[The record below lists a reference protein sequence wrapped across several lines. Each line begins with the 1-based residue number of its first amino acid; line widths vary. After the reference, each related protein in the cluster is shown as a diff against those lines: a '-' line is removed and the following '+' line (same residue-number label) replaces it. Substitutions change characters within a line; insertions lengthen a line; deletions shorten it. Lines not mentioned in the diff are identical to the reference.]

1 MKLGKRRGDLR
12 LIVELFALAN
22 LAFLALDIYLAHS
35 MNAFRHAAEWIPFV
49 FSLAASV
56 ALLVGLVAQR
66 PRVGHRIGLVVG
78 WAAVLVGVAGM
89 IFHLDSHFFEARTI
103 KSLVYTAPFV
113 APLAYTGIGLLL
125 ILNRTT
131 DASSEDWARWVLVLA
146 LGGFVGNFGLSLAD
160 HAQNG
165 FFDWREWLAVI
176 FAAIGIGFLVT
187 ATFLQPSLRFIQWC
201 AGVMLAEI
209 VIAIIGFVLHARANL
224 HGPSA
229 SMFDNFVF
237 GAPVF
242 APLLFANLAL
252 LALIGLWALSR
263 MVSACSGMERSAD
276 HQGRAGRTRTSSLP

>member
-1 MKLGKRRGDLR
+1 MKLTRALRDLR
-12 LIVELFALAN
+12 LIVELFALTN
-22 LAFLALDIYLAHS
+22 LAFLALDVYVAHS
-35 MNAFRHAAEWIPFV
+35 MNAFRHAAEWIPFA

-56 ALLVGLVAQR
+56 ALVAGLVPRR
-66 PRVGHRIGLVVG
+66 PRGGRLIGLVVG
-78 WAAVLVGVAGM
+78 WAAVLVGVAGLV
-89 IFHLDSHFFEARTI
+89 FHLNSHFFEAQTL

-131 DASSEDWARWVLVLA
+131 DTSSEDWARWVLVLA
-146 LGGFVGNFGLSLAD
+146 LGGFVGNFALSLAD

-176 FAAIGIGFLVT
+176 FVAIGIGFLAT
-187 ATFLQPSLRFIQWC
+187 ATFLQPSYRFIQWC
-201 AGVMLAEI
+201 AGVMLAEM
-209 VIAIIGFVLHARANL
+209 VIAIIGFALHGRANL

-263 MVSACSGMERSAD
+263 KV
-276 HQGRAGRTRTSSLP
+276 T

>member
-1 MKLGKRRGDLR
+1 MKLIRALRDLR
-12 LIVELFALAN
+12 LIVELFALTN
-22 LAFLALDIYLAHS
+22 LAFLALDIYVAHTV
-35 MNAFRHAAEWIPFV
+35 NDFRHVAEWVPFA

-56 ALLVGLVAQR
+56 ALVAGLASRR
-66 PRVGHRIGLVVG
+66 PRAGHLIGLVVG
-78 WAAVLVGVAGM
+78 WAAVLVGIAGLV
-89 IFHLDSHFFEARTI
+89 FHLNSHFFEAQTL

-125 ILNRTT
+125 ILNRTI
-131 DASSEDWARWVLVLA
+131 DSRDREWAYWVLVLA
-146 LGGFVGNFGLSLAD
+146 LGGFVGNFALSLAD

-187 ATFLQPSLRFIQWC
+187 ATFSQASRRFIQCC
-201 AGVMLAEI
+201 AGVMLAEMA
-209 VIAIIGFVLHARANL
+209 IAIVGFVLHATANL

-229 SMFDNFVF
+229 NMVDNFVF

-252 LALIGLWALSR
+252 LALIGLWAQFSR
-263 MVSACSGMERSAD
+263 I
-276 HQGRAGRTRTSSLP
+276 AGG

>member
-1 MKLGKRRGDLR
+1 MKVVREFGDLR
-12 LIVELFALAN
+12 LIVELFALTN
-22 LAFLALDIYLAHS
+22 LAFLALDIYVAHS
-35 MNAFRHAAEWIPFV
+35 MNAFRHTAEWIPFV
-49 FSLAASV
+49 FSLVAAT
-56 ALLVGLVAQR
+56 AHHVGLLHR
-66 PRVGHRIGLVVG
+66 HPSVGHRIGLAVG
-78 WAAVLVGVAGM
+78 WAAVFVGVAGM
-89 IFHLDSHFFEARTI
+89 IFHLNSRFFEAMTI

-113 APLAYTGIGLLL
+113 APLAYSGIGLLL

-146 LGGFVGNFGLSLAD
+146 LGGFVGNFALSLAD

-176 FAAIGIGFLVT
+176 FAAIGIGFLAT
-187 ATFLQPSLRFIQWC
+187 ATFLQPSYRFIQWC

-209 VIAIIGFVLHARANL
+209 VIAIIGFVLHGRANL
-224 HGPSA
+224 HGPST

-263 MVSACSGMERSAD
+263 KV
-276 HQGRAGRTRTSSLP
+276 T

>member
-1 MKLGKRRGDLR
+1 MKLRKGLGDLR
-12 LIVELFALAN
+12 LIVELFVLAN
-22 LAFLALDIYLAHS
+22 LAFLTLDVYVAHS
-35 MNAFRHAAEWIPFV
+35 INAFRHAAEWIPIA
-49 FSLAASV
+49 FSLVASV
-56 ALLVGLVAQR
+56 ALLVGLVLRR
-66 PRVGHRIGLVVG
+66 PRAGNWIGLVVG
-78 WAAVLVGVAGM
+78 WAAVVVGVAGL
-89 IFHLDSHFFEARTI
+89 IFHLNSHFFEAQTI

-113 APLAYTGIGLLL
+113 APLAYAGIGLLL

-131 DASSEDWARWVLVLA
+131 DASSQDWARWILVLA
-146 LGGFVGNFGLSLAD
+146 LGGFVGNFALSLAD

-187 ATFLQPSLRFIQWC
+187 VTFLQPSHRFIQWC
-201 AGVMLAEI
+201 AGVMLAEML
-209 VIAIIGFVLHARANL
+209 IAIIGFVLHAGANL

-229 SMFDNFVF
+229 NMVDNFVF

-263 MVSACSGMERSAD
+263 TVAACNAAGRSAD
-276 HQGRAGRTRTSSLP
+276 PVAST

>member
-1 MKLGKRRGDLR
+1 MKLIRALRNLR
-12 LIVELFALAN
+12 LIVELFALTN
-22 LAFLALDIYLAHS
+22 LAFLALDIYVAHS
-35 MNAFRHAAEWIPFV
+35 MNAFRHAAEWIPFA
-49 FSLAASV
+49 FSLAAPV
-56 ALLVGLVAQR
+56 ALVAGLVARR
-66 PRVGHRIGLVVG
+66 PRVGHLIGLVVG
-78 WAAVLVGVAGM
+78 WAAVLVGVAGLV
-89 IFHLDSHFFEARTI
+89 FHLNSRFFEAQTLQ
-103 KSLVYTAPFV
+103 SLVYTAPFV

-131 DASSEDWARWVLVLA
+131 DWSNEEWARWVLVLA
-146 LGGFVGNFGLSLAD
+146 LGGFVGNFVLSLAD

-187 ATFLQPSLRFIQWC
+187 ATLVQPSRRFIQWC
-201 AGVMLAEI
+201 AGVMLAEM
-209 VIAIIGFVLHARANL
+209 VIAIVGFVLHAAANL

-229 SMFDNFVF
+229 SMVDNFVF

-263 MVSACSGMERSAD
+263 RIPACNRAGRSAD
-276 HQGRAGRTRTSSLP
+276 QVPST